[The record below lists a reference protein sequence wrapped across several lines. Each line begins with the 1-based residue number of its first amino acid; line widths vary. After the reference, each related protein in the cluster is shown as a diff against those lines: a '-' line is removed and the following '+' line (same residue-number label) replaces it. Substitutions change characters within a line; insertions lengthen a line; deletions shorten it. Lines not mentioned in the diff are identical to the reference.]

1 MIGTRVKVA
10 DGDGLQRPGEEG
22 DVGKE
27 KDGGRAQKRYRDSV
41 GGCIRAR
48 EMRTDFRKE

>member
-27 KDGGRAQKRYRDSV
+27 KDGGRAQRGIEIV
-41 GGCIRAR
+41 WEGA
-48 EMRTDFRKE
+48 